1 LGKLCLQN
9 ISKAEEGC
17 MNKSLWATNV
27 VIVSVWFFLVSAQ
40 ATTAPKPTLPQ
51 RHGHTN
57 DVLPGTSTVNA
68 RPRAT
73 APPLLPTSST
83 AIGFQ
88 TAPHISAGTTPST
101 ALAVSPYL
109 SVGGDFNHD
118 GRQDVASIGQDAN
131 NVFWLSILLSNGD
144 GTFQPPVLTAVTFTT
159 SDLLAVGD
167 LNRDG
172 SADVVVVHAGSIDV
186 FLGDGTGKFSTAV
199 NYPTSISN
207 PVAVALLDNNG
218 DSFVDVIIASGTPD
232 GTGQSPVNTLL
243 GNGSGALAAATTAHY
258 NGAMG
263 YGVLADLN
271 ADGYLDLVSATQ
283 VFFGSA
289 GDYQPPVTLT
299 TRPDACQ
306 FPYGTANSSVTVAD
320 VNGDGRPDVVTADCS
335 NGTITAFLNQGNGSF
350 AAGTSTWAAY
360 LPSNVTIADVNGDG
374 KPDAIVADF
383 YSMDIYVL
391 LGNKDGTF
399 VPAPMGYPAGGDLWT
414 APVVA
419 DFNSD
424 GRPDILIPSGIGGQW
439 ESLVLLTG
447 LGNGGLVAPHDY
459 LYAGGAPGT
468 TAYAWGIASADLNGD
483 GLPDFV
489 VGNQSGDTTVG
500 VTVFLS
506 NAASPGKSLHQ
517 GVNYG
522 SGGNLEFVALAD
534 IDGDGNPDM
543 IASNTGGEIQVFLG
557 HGDGTFDTVPTKV
570 PVGSGAGLGRLVVGD
585 FDGDGKPDIAVLD
598 TGTVASNQ
606 TFLSNVWVL
615 LNRSAT
621 GTPAFTAPVNYALTS
636 LGGEAAAADLGNHH
650 LDLLITQTQS
660 TSVSILLGDGTGSF
674 ARQPDFDL
682 GSFYPSGLAVAQ
694 LNPAGHPDLLVS
706 VDDSNAGM
714 GIAVATGNGDG
725 TFAAPVLYPGTSN
738 TTGTITP
745 FPQDVRVADLNGDG
759 ILDIVY
765 ANAGDGT
772 VGVLYGTGQ
781 WGSGQSPFYEPI
793 EFAANG
799 APLTLLL
806 ADINGDGALD
816 AVIEGS
822 GYSGIT
828 TLLNTG
834 ANQLAL
840 YPGSVVLSSH
850 LKSARSMIPHAAPG
864 QFTFTATVGPLPL
877 AGAPPSSTPSG
888 TVIFRDGTTQLGVV
902 TTSAGSATITP
913 TLTTLGTH
921 IITAIYSGDDNY
933 VGQTQATLIQT
944 IDAPLSLYTLSA
956 TPTDASLTPGRSAQF
971 VITATPNPVSF
982 DTVTFSCGALPPGIS
997 CSFNPSSLVLNGT
1010 SAKSTTLTL
1019 TVAPNFVASTD
1030 PVNAPSFPMAGM
1042 TFAMFGCAL
1051 VVGLRERISGRLA
1064 PVLVVVALAILLAA
1078 TGCSNNSGNG
1088 SPAPTPMT
1096 VRVLA
1101 SSLGKGGAQQIN
1113 LTVSIHP

>member
-1 LGKLCLQN
+1 
-9 ISKAEEGC
+9 
-17 MNKSLWATNV
+17 MNKFLRVTIV
-27 VIVSVWFFLVSAQ
+27 VILGVWFFLISAQ
-40 ATTAPKPTLPQ
+40 ATTAPNPALPK

-57 DVLPGTSTVNA
+57 DVLPGTRTVNA
-68 RPRAT
+68 RPKAT
-73 APPLLPTSST
+73 APSLLPISST

-88 TAPHISAGTTPST
+88 TAPHISAGTAPST
-101 ALAVSPYL
+101 GLTVSPYL

-118 GRQDVASIGQDAN
+118 GRQDVASIGQDADD
-131 NVFWLSILLSNGD
+131 VFWLSILLSKGD
-144 GTFQPPVLTAVTFTT
+144 GTFQQPVLTAVTFTT

-172 SADVVVVHAGSIDV
+172 NADVVVVHAGSIDV
-186 FLGDGTGKFSTAV
+186 FFGDGTGKFSTPV

-207 PVAVALLDNNG
+207 PIAAALLDTNG

-263 YGVLADLN
+263 YGVFADLN
-271 ADGYLDLVSATQ
+271 ADGYLDLISATQ

-289 GDYQPPVTLT
+289 GDYQPPLTLT

-306 FPYGTANSSVTVAD
+306 FSYGTANGSVMVAD
-320 VNGDGRPDVVTADCS
+320 VNGDGRPDVITADCS
-335 NGTITAFLNQGNGSF
+335 NETITAFLNQGNGSF

-391 LGNKDGTF
+391 LGNNDGTF
-399 VPAPMGYPAGGDLWT
+399 AAAPMGYPAGGDLWT

-439 ESLVLLTG
+439 ASLVLLTG

-459 LYAGGAPGT
+459 LYAGGVPGT
-468 TAYAWGIASADLNGD
+468 TAYAWGIATADLNGD

-489 VGNQSGDTTVG
+489 VGNQSGDTSVG
-500 VTVFLS
+500 VAVFLS
-506 NAASPGKSLHQ
+506 NAASPNKSLHL

-534 IDGDGNPDM
+534 IDGDGNPDI
-543 IASNTGGEIQVFLG
+543 IASNAVPESSIGGEIQVFLG
-557 HGDGTFDTVPTKV
+557 HGDGTFATVPTKV
-570 PVGSGAGLGRLVVGD
+570 PVGSGSGLGRLVVGD

-598 TGTVASNQ
+598 TGTLGSNQ
-606 TFLSNVWVL
+606 TFLSNLWVL
-615 LNRSAT
+615 LNRSTT
-621 GTPAFTAPVNYALTS
+621 GTPVFTSPVNYALTS
-636 LGGEAAAADLGNHH
+636 LGGEVTAADLGNHH

-660 TSVSILLGDGTGSF
+660 TAVSILLGDGTGSF
-674 ARQPDFDL
+674 TPQPDFDL
-682 GSFYPSGLAVAQ
+682 GSFYPSGLSVAQ
-694 LNPAGHPDLLVS
+694 LNPAGHPDLVVS

-714 GIAVATGNGDG
+714 GIAVAAGNGAG
-725 TFAAPVLYPGTSN
+725 TFAAPVLYPATSN

-765 ANAGDGT
+765 ANAGNGT

-806 ADINGDGALD
+806 ADVNGDGALD
-816 AVIEGS
+816 AVIQGS
-822 GYSGIT
+822 GYSGVT

-834 ANQLAL
+834 ANQLTL
-840 YPGSVVLSSH
+840 FPGSIVVSNH
-850 LKSARSMIPHAAPG
+850 LKSARSVIPHAAPG

-877 AGAPPSSTPSG
+877 AGAPPSSMPSG
-888 TVIFRDGTTQLGVV
+888 TVTFRDGTTQLGVV

-913 TLTTLGTH
+913 TLLTPGTH
-921 IITAIYSGDDNY
+921 TIAAIYSGDGQY

-956 TPTDASLTPGRSAQF
+956 TPTDANLTPGQSAQF
-971 VITATPNPVSF
+971 VITVSPNPISF

-997 CSFNPSSLVLNGT
+997 CSFNPSSMVLNGT
-1010 SAKSTTLTL
+1010 SPKSTTLIL
-1019 TVAPNFVASTD
+1019 TVAPNFVASID
-1030 PVNAPSFPMAGM
+1030 PVKTPSFPMVGM
-1042 TFAMFGCAL
+1042 TFAMFGCL
-1051 VVGLRERISGRLA
+1051 IVGLRQRISGRLA
-1064 PVLVVVALAILLAA
+1064 PVVVVITLTMLLAA
-1078 TGCSNNSGNG
+1078 TGCNNNPGSGF
-1088 SPAPTPMT
+1088 PATTPMT

-1101 SSLGKGGAQQIN
+1101 SGLGKGEALQLN
-1113 LTVSIHP
+1113 LTVNIHP